1 MTVWNKKKNL
11 TTKKLLETINS
22 KVAGYKINIW
32 KSVVFL
38 YTNNEISER
47 EMKKTISFI
56 ITTIRLKYLGL
67 NLEKVK
73 ELNTENYE
81 TLLKFQNTHGNR
93 KIFYVHRLEEL
104 LKCPYYLKQSP
115 GY

>member
-22 KVAGYKINIW
+22 KVSGYKINIW

-67 NLEKVK
+67 NLREGEGAEHWKLRDAFEISEHTWK
-73 ELNTENYE
+73 
-81 TLLKFQNTHGNR
+81 
-93 KIFYVHRLEEL
+93 
-104 LKCPYYLKQSP
+104 
-115 GY
+115 